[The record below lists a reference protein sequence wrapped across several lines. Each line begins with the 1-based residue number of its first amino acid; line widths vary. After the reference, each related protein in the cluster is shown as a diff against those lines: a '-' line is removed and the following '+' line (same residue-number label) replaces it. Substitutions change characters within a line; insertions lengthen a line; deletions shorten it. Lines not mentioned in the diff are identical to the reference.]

1 MTDKEFYEKRE
12 TMKELWKQLIYDGEP
27 QNYDV
32 SNTGKIRNHTT
43 QKEYK
48 LSKVPGM
55 NNTYEFYNIVLNNGK
70 KRNIGIHRLMA
81 YMFIPIPKKYLK
93 KGLTD
98 KNLVV
103 DHIDNIKYHNII
115 GNLQWLTQAENTYK
129 WVMSNNTLNDL
140 CIDYETI
147 NKVCKDFVKGMTIY
161 EVSKKYNIT
170 ETLANDIRFGNRY
183 KDISKKYTFP
193 TVQITEEDAKRI
205 CEELAKGKSAKK
217 VSEELGYTYATVMHI
232 LIRHSWTQ
240 VSKDYIFPNTKTT
253 DDVARL
259 ICELL
264 QDGKTPKEISEE
276 LDVSKKVV
284 EKIRRGE
291 TFKHISKDYVF
302 KYDKCKIP
310 DKVIHT
316 VCEEIASG
324 KYLLTEI
331 SERNNVSYSFV
342 KNLKARKYRED
353 ITSLYKW

>member
-12 TMKELWKQLIYDGEP
+12 TMNEVWKQLIYGGESL
-27 QNYDV
+27 NYDV

-43 QKEYK
+43 KNEYK
-48 LSKVPGM
+48 LTKVPGM
-55 NNTYEFYNIVLNNGK
+55 NNTYEFYNITLNDGK

-93 KGLTD
+93 RGLSYND
-98 KNLVV
+98 LVV
-103 DHIDNIKYHNII
+103 DHKDDVKYHNITE
-115 GNLQWLTQAENTYK
+115 NLQWMTQSENTRK
-129 WVMSNNTLNDL
+129 WLLSGVSVKDL
-140 CIDYETI
+140 IIDDE
-147 NKVCKDFVKGMTIY
+147 TIY
-161 EVSKKYNIT
+161 EVSKKYDIT
-170 ETLANDIRFGNRY
+170 EKLAHDIRFRLKY
-183 KDISKKYTFP
+183 KYISEKYVFP
-193 TVQITEEDAKRI
+193 TSQITEEDARRI
-205 CEELAKGKSAKK
+205 CEELAKGKSSKV
-217 VSEELGYTYATVMHI
+217 VSEELGYGHATVMHI
-232 LIRHSWTQ
+232 LLRHTWTQ
-240 VSKDYIFPNTKTT
+240 VSKNYVFPNTKTT
-253 DDVARL
+253 DDVARI

-264 QDGKTPKEISEE
+264 QDGKTPKEISKE

-284 EKIRRGE
+284 EKIRCGE

-316 VCEEIASG
+316 VCAEIASG
-324 KYLLTEI
+324 KYMLTEI